1 MEAPHSEVRFVEVNR
16 PGHTRNAEDEWA
28 RRSHV
33 RRATIRNQKGR
44 PFVERMR
51 FVDPADISRA
61 KKTAQKRKAK
71 GKPRSISPVRQRPNS
86 LAELAPAAG
95 TSNVAV
101 ALATPIACT
110 SSSSLV
116 FGGSPSLVCSL
127 TYSHPHTHVTAKCVQ
142 IPPDRLDALFKSDA
156 FRTAS
161 EPCFDSSHVDA
172 TLNMHAVFPGC
183 ADEPVFLNA
192 LVYATVQDL
201 NHGTVSMEGLLL
213 KSKAIRLLNEK
224 LSTSAQLLSPSVI
237 GAIMILKSVA
247 YKYVDL
253 EAHRTHTR
261 GLMKALKVCSG
272 RDISVTEAA
281 KRAIFWLDLFGAM
294 ITGSERQLSH
304 FALPPSIF
312 WQHERLSDLALSL
325 PIGFVRHRNSLP
337 RELLECICDTVELQ
351 SFLRL
356 DAISQL
362 PHHAKYHQL
371 DTMQASI
378 ESRLGFQTSACR
390 QFGEIAEAV
399 RLGVFIVC
407 YCSWMDTWNSSL
419 IPSRM
424 AEKLIKILEP
434 LVAFGGEQLQRAW
447 PQRMEVFLWLLLVVS
462 SVGELSKG
470 HVEGLKSRQSR
481 LVHSVMHLLI
491 ALPFLQVDLRSA
503 LQSALNDFICCEGW
517 LERRRDIKEWLD
529 LEQTI
534 DLLPMTFRDDFSVVD
549 LAQMDSSTL

>member
-1 MEAPHSEVRFVEVNR
+1 MRGPHSEVRFVAVNR
-16 PGHTRNAEDEWA
+16 PGHARNPEDEWA

-33 RRATIRNQKGR
+33 RRTTIRNQKKR
-44 PFVERMR
+44 PIFERMR
-51 FVDPADISRA
+51 FVDQAEISRTR

-71 GKPRSISPVRQRPNS
+71 EKPRSISPVQHKLDS

-101 ALATPIACT
+101 ALATPIACN
-110 SSSSLV
+110 SSLSLV
-116 FGGSPSLVCSL
+116 FRGSSSLVCSL
-127 TYSHPHTHVTAKCVQ
+127 TYSHPHTHITAKCVQ

-161 EPCFDSSHVDA
+161 EPCFDSGHVDA

-183 ADEPVFLNA
+183 ADEPVFLSA
-192 LVYATVQDL
+192 LVYATVQDM

-213 KSKAIRLLNEK
+213 KSKTIRLLNEK
-224 LSTSAQLLSPSVI
+224 LSSSAQPLSPSVI

-247 YKYVDL
+247 YKYGDL
-253 EAHRTHTR
+253 EAHGTHTL
-261 GLMKALKVCSG
+261 GLMKALKVCNR
-272 RDISVTEAA
+272 RDIGVTEAA

-304 FALPPSIF
+304 FALPQSIF

-337 RELLECICDTVELQ
+337 RELLECICDTAELQ

-362 PHHAKYHQL
+362 PHRAKYYQL

-378 ESRLGFQTSACR
+378 ESRLSFQTLACQR
-390 QFGEIAEAV
+390 FGAITEAV

-419 IPSRM
+419 IPSRV
-424 AEKLIKILEP
+424 AEKLIEILES
-434 LVAFGGEQLQRAW
+434 LVAFGGEQLQHVW
-447 PQRMEVFLWLLLVVS
+447 PQRMEIFLWLLLVVS
-462 SVGELSKG
+462 SVVDLSKG
-470 HVEGLKSRQSR
+470 CVEGLKSRQSR
-481 LVHSVMHLLI
+481 LVQSVMHSLTATTFVQI
-491 ALPFLQVDLRSA
+491 DLWSA
-503 LQSALNDFICCEGW
+503 LQSALNDFICCDGW
-517 LERRRDIKEWLD
+517 LERRRNIREWLD
-529 LEQTI
+529 LEQMI
-534 DLLPMTFRDDFSVVD
+534 DPFPRTFRDIFNFS
-549 LAQMDSSTL
+549 T